1 MKNTK
6 YTAETLFD
14 FACTTFGL
22 EDAHTIAIGKIV
34 EVKKSGYLE
43 PDYADSLAQL
53 LYNDAA
59 LLWGLQ
65 EEADEPLEYVGDPDE
80 PWDED
85 IGFDP
90 YMGCYTGDC

>member
-1 MKNTK
+1 MRKNEF
-6 YTAETLFD
+6 TAEALLD
-14 FACTTFGL
+14 LACTTFGL
-22 EDAHTIAIGKIV
+22 EDQHTIAIAKIA
-34 EVKKSGYLE
+34 EVKKGGYLE

-53 LYNDAA
+53 LYNDGA

-85 IGFDP
+85 EGFDP